1 MYACTNQGR
10 YTVKTHAS
18 RAPAR
23 QRFQAIFAAL
33 AALLVALPAASQSVE
48 REMFV
53 SVLNQSDTPV
63 LTLGVSDFIVRE
75 DGRVREVLRARRAT
89 DTIDIA
95 ILVDTSQAL
104 GNQVSDV
111 RKGLDAFI
119 GQMRE
124 HAHLAV
130 VGLGDRP
137 TIYAD
142 YTNSADL
149 LAKAVGRVFPIAGS
163 GAYTLDAITEALKG
177 LETRKPERSA
187 IVVVWAG
194 GREFSNQSYMEILE
208 ALARHRTALHVVA
221 IGGGVPPDS
230 ATTEGRSR
238 EIVFDRGTSQTG
250 GRRDNILTSMA
261 MTDALDRLAAEL
273 LGQYRI
279 TYARPDSLV
288 PPEKIEVS
296 VRPPGLTARGIPVPV
311 RGAAK

>member
-1 MYACTNQGR
+1 
-10 YTVKTHAS
+10 VKILPS
-18 RAPAR
+18 RPPSR
-23 QRFQAIFAAL
+23 QPFLVAL
-33 AALLVALPAASQSVE
+33 AAAVALLVAMPAASQPVE
-48 REMFV
+48 RDMYV
-53 SVLNQSDTPV
+53 SVLTQSDTPV

-89 DTIDIA
+89 DMIDIA
-95 ILVDTSQAL
+95 LLVDTSQAL

-111 RKGLDAFI
+111 RNGLTAFI

-124 HAHLAV
+124 HAHISV
-130 VGLGDRP
+130 IGLGDRP

-142 YTNSADL
+142 YTNSPEL
-149 LAKAVGRVFPIAGS
+149 LSKAVGQVFPIVGS
-163 GAYTLDAITEALKG
+163 GAYTLEAITETLKG
-177 LETRKPERSA
+177 LAARKPERSA

-194 GREFSNQSYMEILE
+194 GREFSNQSYTTVLE
-208 ALARHRTALHVVA
+208 ALAARGTALHVVA

-230 ATTEGRSR
+230 GTTEGRDR
-238 EIVFDRGTSQTG
+238 ETVFDRGTTQTG
-250 GRRDNILTSMA
+250 GRRKNILTSMA

-279 TYARPDSLV
+279 TYARPDSLI

-296 VRPPGLTARGIPVPV
+296 VRPAGLTARGIPVPA

>member
-1 MYACTNQGR
+1 
-10 YTVKTHAS
+10 VKIHAS
-18 RAPAR
+18 CEPAR
-23 QRFQAIFAAL
+23 QRCQAFLAAL
-33 AALLVALPAASQSVE
+33 AALLVVMPAAAQPVE

-89 DTIDIA
+89 DMIDIA

-104 GNQVSDV
+104 DGQVADV
-111 RKGLDAFI
+111 RKGIEAFI

-124 HAHLAV
+124 RAHISI
-130 VGLGDRP
+130 VGTGDRP

-142 YTNSADL
+142 YSNSPEL
-149 LAKAVGRVFPIAGS
+149 LAKAVGRIFPIVGS
-163 GAYTLDAITEALKG
+163 GAYTLEAITETLKG
-177 LETRKPERSA
+177 LATRKPERSA

-194 GREFSNQSYMEILE
+194 GREFSSQSDTTILE
-208 ALARHRTALHVVA
+208 ALAAQGTALHVLA

-230 ATTEGRSR
+230 ATVEGRNR
-238 EIVFDRGTSQTG
+238 ESLFDRGTTQTG
-250 GRRDNILTSMA
+250 GRRRNILTSMA

-279 TYARPDSLV
+279 TYARPDSLI
-288 PPEKIEVS
+288 PPAKIEVS
-296 VRPPGLTARGIPVPV
+296 VRPAGLIVRGTPVPV

>member
-1 MYACTNQGR
+1 
-10 YTVKTHAS
+10 VKTHVPCTPAWQWS
-18 RAPAR
+18 RGLL
-23 QRFQAIFAAL
+23 AAL
-33 AALLVALPAASQSVE
+33 AALLVAMPAAAQPVE

-63 LTLGVSDFIVRE
+63 LTLGASDFIVRE

-89 DTIDIA
+89 DMIDLA

-104 GNQVSDV
+104 GNQVTDV
-111 RKGLDAFI
+111 RNGLEAFI

-124 HAHLAV
+124 HAHISV

-142 YTNSADL
+142 YTNSPEL
-149 LAKAVGRVFPIAGS
+149 LAKAVGRIFPIVGS
-163 GAYTLDAITEALKG
+163 GAYTLDAITDTLKG

-194 GREFSNQSYMEILE
+194 GREFSNQNYTTILE
-208 ALARHRTALHVVA
+208 ALAAHGTALHVVA

-230 ATTEGRSR
+230 GTMEGRNR
-238 EIVFDRGTSQTG
+238 ESVFDRGTTQTG
-250 GRRDNILTSMA
+250 GRRKNILTSMA

-279 TYARPDSLV
+279 TYARPDSLI
-288 PPEKIEVS
+288 PPEKIAVS
-296 VRPPGLTARGIPVPV
+296 VRPAGLVARGIPVPV
-311 RGAAK
+311 RGAVK

>member
-1 MYACTNQGR
+1 M
-10 YTVKTHAS
+10 KILPS
-18 RAPAR
+18 RPPSR
-23 QRFQAIFAAL
+23 QPFLVAL
-33 AALLVALPAASQSVE
+33 AAAVALLVAMPAASQPVE
-48 REMFV
+48 RDMYV
-53 SVLNQSDTPV
+53 SVLTQSDTPV

-89 DTIDIA
+89 DMIDIA
-95 ILVDTSQAL
+95 LLVDTSQAL

-111 RKGLDAFI
+111 RNGLTAFI

-124 HAHLAV
+124 HAHISV
-130 VGLGDRP
+130 IGLGDRP

-142 YTNSADL
+142 YTNSPEL
-149 LAKAVGRVFPIAGS
+149 LSKAVGQVFPIVGS
-163 GAYTLDAITEALKG
+163 GAYTLEAITETLKG
-177 LETRKPERSA
+177 LAARKPERSA

-194 GREFSNQSYMEILE
+194 GREFSNQSYTTVLE
-208 ALARHRTALHVVA
+208 ALAARGTALHVVA

-230 ATTEGRSR
+230 GTTEGRDR
-238 EIVFDRGTSQTG
+238 ETVFDRGTTQTG
-250 GRRDNILTSMA
+250 GRRKNILTSMA

-279 TYARPDSLV
+279 TYARPDSLI

-296 VRPPGLTARGIPVPV
+296 VRPAGLTARGIPVPA